1 MFLVNF
7 KVDLQGLS
15 GTMTCN
21 GLNVGTGGVVV
32 CRGPRGGEGERR
44 FKKKKREGVGVIVE
58 GVGWGRGV
66 PADTLPRFGRL
77 AFD

>member
-32 CRGPRGGEGERR
+32 CRVGARVNEGL
-44 FKKKKREGVGVIVE
+44 KKKKREGVGVIVE